1 MACVSHDLRIAIL
14 GYGLAGSTFHAPL
27 IGAVPGL
34 RVAAV
39 VTSDAARAAQAR
51 AAVPDAVVL
60 PSAQEV
66 LASPDRYDAV
76 VVATPNRTHVPLA
89 TAAVEAGLPVV
100 VDKPLATTAADAQA
114 LADLAEARGVLLTT
128 YQNRRWDSDFR
139 TLRGLVESGV
149 LGRVHRFESR
159 FERWRPVPK
168 PGWRESGDPADAGGL
183 LNDLGSHLVD
193 QALVLF
199 GPVRS
204 VFAEVDVLRPGV
216 AVDDDVLVCLEHE
229 SGVRSALWASALAGD
244 LGPRFRALGDRGA
257 YVVHGL
263 DGQEAALRA
272 GRTPRDEGWGE
283 VPETQWGIRSAGDDR
298 EPVPSTPGAWQEFY
312 LRWRDAL
319 RGQGPVPVDPR
330 DAVAMLAVIDAA
342 RRSAVERQVVTVRG

>member
-1 MACVSHDLRIAIL
+1 
-14 GYGLAGSTFHAPL
+14 
-27 IGAVPGL
+27 
-34 RVAAV
+34 
-39 VTSDAARAAQAR
+39 
-51 AAVPDAVVL
+51 
-60 PSAQEV
+60 
-66 LASPDRYDAV
+66 
-76 VVATPNRTHVPLA
+76 
-89 TAAVEAGLPVV
+89 
-100 VDKPLATTAADAQA
+100 
-114 LADLAEARGVLLTT
+114 
-128 YQNRRWDSDFR
+128 
-139 TLRGLVESGV
+139 
-149 LGRVHRFESR
+149 VHRFESR

-204 VFAEVDVLRPGV
+204 VYAEVDVLRPDV
-216 AVDDDVLVCLEHE
+216 AVDDDLLVCLEHE
-229 SGVRSALWASALAGD
+229 TGVRSALWASALAGD

-272 GRTPRDEGWGE
+272 GRTPRHEGWGE

-298 EPVPSTPGAWQEFY
+298 ERVPSIPGAWQEFY
-312 LRWRDAL
+312 LRWRNAL
-319 RGQGPVPVDPR
+319 RGEGPVPVDPR

-342 RRSAVERQVVTVRG
+342 RRSAAERQVVTVRA